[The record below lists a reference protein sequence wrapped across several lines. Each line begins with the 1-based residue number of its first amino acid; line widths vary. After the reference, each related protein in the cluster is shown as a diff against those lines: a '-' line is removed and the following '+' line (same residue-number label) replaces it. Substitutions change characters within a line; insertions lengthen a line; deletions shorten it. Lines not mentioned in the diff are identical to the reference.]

1 MEERKIVI
9 SVRRM
14 EALTNLLGSV
24 LGLWES
30 TNSRNPNQ
38 CLAIDMLNQGI
49 LAVNRIIKNG
59 QLREGGDEG

>member
-9 SVRRM
+9 SVGRM

-38 CLAIDMLNQGI
+38 CLAIEMLNQC
-49 LAVNRIIKNG
+49 IITVKKIVEDS
-59 QLREGGDEG
+59 QKKEGGQQ